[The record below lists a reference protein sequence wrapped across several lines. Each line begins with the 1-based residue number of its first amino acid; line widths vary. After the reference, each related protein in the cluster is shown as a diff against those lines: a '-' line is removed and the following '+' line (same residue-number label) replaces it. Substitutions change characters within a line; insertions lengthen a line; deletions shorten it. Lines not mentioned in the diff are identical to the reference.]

1 MVETVASTIED
12 EFNIHVKKY
21 FKRKEILVLV
31 VCAVTAVLSIPTLC
45 PVNIVLFSY
54 NMKSVVF

>member
-12 EFNIHVKKY
+12 EFNIQVKKY

-45 PVNIVLFSY
+45 PVNIALF
-54 NMKSVVF
+54 